1 MLTKPP
7 RKPRPAAGAAG
18 AMPRE
23 QFVELIRDLTAIPGP
38 AGREEAVARAFAARL
53 KDLASEAFL
62 DPMGNAIVKVA
73 GRSAKAALMLCTHTD
88 EVGLI
93 VKAVTPDGLVY
104 FDLNGGIDP
113 RTLPATPVEILG
125 ADGPVP
131 GVVVSPSAHLSRAE
145 DRARPLPV
153 HDLWI
158 QVGASTDAEVKAL
171 GVRIGDPITFRA
183 NFQELAGGYVA
194 SKALD
199 DRVGLAIVI
208 AAVRRVARC
217 GRDYDLYAVAP
228 VQEEIGAR
236 GAGVVA
242 QALRPAAAVIVD
254 TVSAAEPGVPIS
266 RAAAACEKGPI
277 IRVWDYVR
285 ENVKG
290 TAYDRRIV
298 DRFIRTAEDN
308 GIRYQ
313 VDAAHTWTDGAAV
326 NAAGIPT
333 GGIFVPRRG
342 SHSAC
347 EVMSLVDAEAAVDLL
362 AAFLEGL
369 TGADL
374 AALSAPRPL

>member
-1 MLTKPP
+1 MN
-7 RKPRPAAGAAG
+7 
-18 AMPRE
+18 RE
-23 QFVELIRDLTAIPGP
+23 QFVELIRDLTALPGP

-53 KDLASEAFL
+53 KDLAAEAYL
-62 DPMGNAIVKVA
+62 DPMGNAVVRVA
-73 GRSAKAALMLCTHTD
+73 GQNPKAALMLCAHTD

-93 VKAVTPDGLVY
+93 VKAITPDGLVY

-113 RTLPATPVEILG
+113 RTLLAVPVDILT
-125 ADGPVP
+125 AEGPVP
-131 GVVVSPSAHLSRAE
+131 GVVVSPSAHLSRPE
-145 DRARPLPV
+145 DRARPVAV

-158 QVGASTDAEVKAL
+158 QVGASTDAEVRAL
-171 GVRIGDPITFRA
+171 GIRIGDPITFRA

-194 SKALD
+194 GKALD

-208 AAVRRVARC
+208 AAVRRVAQRE
-217 GRDYDLYAVAP
+217 RDYDLYAVAP
-228 VQEEIGAR
+228 AQEEIGAR

-242 QALRPAAAVIVD
+242 RALRPAAAVIVD
-254 TVSAAEPGVPIS
+254 TVSATEPGVPVS

-285 ENVKG
+285 ADVMG
-290 TAYDRRIV
+290 TAYDRRLV
-298 DRFIRTAEDN
+298 DRFVRTAESN
-308 GIRYQ
+308 GILYQ
-313 VDAAHTWTDGAAV
+313 LDAAHTWTDGAAV
-326 NAAGIPT
+326 TLAGIPT
-333 GGIFVPRRG
+333 AGIFVPRRG
-342 SHSAC
+342 SHSAF

>member
-1 MLTKPP
+1 M
-7 RKPRPAAGAAG
+7 RAGSDA

-23 QFVELIRDLTAIPGP
+23 QFVELLRELTAIPGP

-53 KDLASEAFL
+53 KDLAAEAYL

-73 GRSAKAALMLCTHTD
+73 GREPKAALMLCAHTD

-93 VKAVTPDGLVY
+93 VKAITPDGLVF

-113 RTLPATPVEILG
+113 RTLLATQVEIIT
-125 ADGPVP
+125 AEGPVP
-131 GVVVSPSAHLSRAE
+131 GAVISPSAHLSRPE
-145 DRARPLPV
+145 DRAKPVAV

-158 QVGASTDAEVKAL
+158 QVGASTEAEAKAL
-171 GVRIGDPITFRA
+171 GIRIGDPITFRA

-194 SKALD
+194 TKALD
-199 DRVGLAIVI
+199 DRVGLAIMI
-208 AAVRRVARC
+208 AAVRRVARRD
-217 GRDYDLYAVAP
+217 RDYDLYAVAP

-242 QALRPAAAVIVD
+242 RALRPAAAVILD
-254 TVSAAEPGVPIS
+254 TVSATEPGVPIS

-285 ENVKG
+285 EDKMG
-290 TAYDRRIV
+290 TAYDRRLV
-298 DRFIRTAEDN
+298 DRLIRTAEAS
-308 GIRYQ
+308 GILYQ
-313 VDAAHTWTDGAAV
+313 TDAAHTWTDGAAV
-326 NAAGIPT
+326 TLAGIPT
-333 GGIFVPRRG
+333 AGIFVPRRG

-347 EVMSLVDAEAAVDLL
+347 EVMSLADAEAAADLL

-374 AALSAPRPL
+374 TALSAPRPL

>member
-1 MLTKPP
+1 MS
-7 RKPRPAAGAAG
+7 
-18 AMPRE
+18 RE
-23 QFVELIRDLTAIPGP
+23 QFIELIRDLAAIPGP

-53 KDLASEAFL
+53 KDLAAEAFL
-62 DPMGNAIVKVA
+62 DPMGNAIIKIA
-73 GRSAKAALMLCTHTD
+73 GRNAKASLMVCAHTD

-93 VKAVTPDGLVY
+93 VKAITPDGLLY

-113 RTLPATPVEILG
+113 RTLPATPVEVLG
-125 ADGPVP
+125 AEGPVA
-131 GVVVSPSAHLSRAE
+131 GVVVSPSAHLSRPE
-145 DRARPLPV
+145 DRAKPIPV

-158 QVGASTDAEVKAL
+158 QVGASSDAEAKAL
-171 GVRIGDPITFRA
+171 GIRIGDPVTFRA

-194 SKALD
+194 TKALD
-199 DRVGLAIVI
+199 DRAGLAILI
-208 AAVRRVARC
+208 AAIRRAAR
-217 GRDYDLYAVAP
+217 RDMDYDLYAVAP

-242 QALRPAAAVIVD
+242 RALRPAAALIVD
-254 TVSAAEPGVPIS
+254 TVSSAEPGVPTS
-266 RAAAACEKGPI
+266 RAAATCEKGPI

-285 ENVKG
+285 DQVRG
-290 TAYDRRIV
+290 TVYDRRLV
-298 DRFIRTAEDN
+298 DRLLAAAERN

-313 VDAAHTWTDGAAV
+313 TDAAHTWTDGAAITLE
-326 NAAGIPT
+326 GIPA

-347 EVMSLVDAEAAVDLL
+347 EVMSLVDAEAATDLL

-374 AALSAPRPL
+374 AALSAHRPL